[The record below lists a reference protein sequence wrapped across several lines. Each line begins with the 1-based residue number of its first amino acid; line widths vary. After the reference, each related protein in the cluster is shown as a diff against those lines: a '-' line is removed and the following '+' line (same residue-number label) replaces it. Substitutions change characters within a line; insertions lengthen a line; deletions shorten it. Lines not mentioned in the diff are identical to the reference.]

1 MYNRIFEPGQLI
13 DFSHNNRWY
22 HGVIEIVLDEMV
34 RCVATSGQDNN
45 QPVQWIELES
55 DRLAPPNSIMSN
67 DRE

>member
-22 HGVIEIVLDEMV
+22 HGVVEIVLDEMV

-45 QPVQWIELES
+45 
-55 DRLAPPNSIMSN
+55 
-67 DRE
+67 